1 MRLATENASLCRSTP
16 KTAPNSEDQSMADE
30 LSDADIAM
38 DSSSLYREETFT
50 DRRVG
55 TLQRLT
61 PITASGETDM
71 ARPVLYVGQTQ
82 VLTPAGALPL
92 SFEVPA
98 TWLED
103 AVAKF
108 GELAKQP
115 LARTMRRL
123 QELRREQA
131 SSIIVPGAAPP
142 GGVSGPGGRL
152 VR

>member
-1 MRLATENASLCRSTP
+1 
-16 KTAPNSEDQSMADE
+16 MADE
-30 LSDADIAM
+30 LNDADIAM
-38 DSSSLYREETFT
+38 DGKGLYHEETFT

-61 PITASGETDM
+61 PVTEAG
-71 ARPVLYVGQTQ
+71 ARDEARAVLYVGQTQ

-98 TWLED
+98 SSLDD

-108 GELAKQP
+108 GEAAKQA

-123 QELRREQA
+123 EELRREQA

-142 GGVSGPGGRL
+142 GGGAGGPGGRL
-152 VR
+152 IR

>member
-1 MRLATENASLCRSTP
+1 
-16 KTAPNSEDQSMADE
+16 MAEE
-30 LSDADIAM
+30 LEPDIAM
-38 DSSSLYREETFT
+38 DRTGLYREETFT

-61 PITASGETDM
+61 PVTPSGDTDA

-98 TWLED
+98 ASLDD

-108 GELAKQP
+108 GDMARDA
-115 LARTMRRL
+115 LARTVRRL
-123 QELRREQA
+123 EEMRREQA
-131 SSIIVPGAAPP
+131 SSIIVPGSAPP
-142 GGVSGPGGRL
+142 GGPAGPGGRL
-152 VR
+152 IR